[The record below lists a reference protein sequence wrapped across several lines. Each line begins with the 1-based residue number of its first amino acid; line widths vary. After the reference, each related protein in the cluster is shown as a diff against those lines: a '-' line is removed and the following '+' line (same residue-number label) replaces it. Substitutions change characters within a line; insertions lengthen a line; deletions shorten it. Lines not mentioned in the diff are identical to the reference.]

1 MIIIP
6 EGWVLLLLL
15 FFKISIQTISASEG
29 VEKRE
34 SSYAVN
40 GNVNW
45 YKPCEEEYQSV
56 QFSSDSQ
63 SCPTLQPH
71 GP

>member
-1 MIIIP
+1 MIIIIP
-6 EGWVLLLLL
+6 EV
-15 FFKISIQTISASEG
+15 FFGLVFFFFLVSLQTISASEG

-45 YKPCEEEYQSV
+45 YKPYGEQYEGS
-56 QFSSDSQ
+56 
-63 SCPTLQPH
+63 LKN
-71 GP
+71 